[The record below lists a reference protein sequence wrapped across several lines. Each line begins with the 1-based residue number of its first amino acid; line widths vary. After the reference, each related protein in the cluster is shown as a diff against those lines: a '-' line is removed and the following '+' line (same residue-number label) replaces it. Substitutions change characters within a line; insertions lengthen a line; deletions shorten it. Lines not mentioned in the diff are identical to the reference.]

1 MQQYKRDQLVKLMND
16 KYTDSSNKAAA
27 YLTWPDARLRGYL
40 RAHGVEDSLVP
51 TSRPGLLQEVRI
63 RWYEGN
69 NRIEMLIQSIRD
81 AVYAGVEN
89 AEAKLSQVS
98 ILLSPGRFSMLNK
111 MLMLDFGVARPYSR

>member
-1 MQQYKRDQLVKLMND
+1 MND
-16 KYTDSSNKAAA
+16 KYNEASSKSGA

-40 RAHGVEDSLVP
+40 RAHGVDDSYVP

-63 RWYEGN
+63 RWYESN
-69 NRIEMLIQSIRD
+69 NRIEMLIQSIRQ

-98 ILLSPGRFSMLNK
+98 ISLHFS
-111 MLMLDFGVARPYSR
+111 